1 MICPNP
7 KCGRI
12 VSPFDEKCQHCGTP
26 LETNPIKEY
35 EKKAGQII
43 KDAESRVEDIK
54 GQIRSGF
61 KGPKKFT
68 PFASDRDNTS
78 TGEFS
83 ECIDERKTVRHEYDD
98 VLESKYRLRSHDIDE
113 IISQRK
119 DVRVKEAFGIVFSNP
134 EITGNPDNA
143 RKAARTD
150 QYYFKEDMEV
160 SGIDPLI
167 INAYADHNEK
177 SDRYIII
184 ILDGYLNFMLVAEC
198 FFRYKDKNLLAS
210 LKKIIETK
218 GKLSLNDTK
227 DLILPF
233 TTNWQNFSE
242 ILENAFAPLLETI
255 AHEIGHIC
263 LNHCDDQNKI
273 MTYDKSK
280 NRERRADSFASTV
293 INSFYAT
300 GAQTAALE
308 AYLKNCFIWAI
319 VEGDRDGGTHPLA
332 KERFKNAV
340 KANSELAE
348 KLGIAEDIIDEIGS

>member
-7 KCGRI
+7 NCGRI

-26 LETNPIKEY
+26 LETNPVKDY

-43 KDAESRVEDIK
+43 KDAEARADEIK
-54 GQIRSGF
+54 SQIRSGF

-78 TGEFS
+78 AGEFR
-83 ECIDERKTVRHEYDD
+83 ERIDERKTVRHEYDD
-98 VLESKYRLRSHDIDE
+98 VLESKYRLRSDDINE

-134 EITGNPDNA
+134 EITGNPDHA
-143 RKAARTD
+143 RKAVLTD
-150 QYYFKEDMEV
+150 QNYVKEGMEELRF
-160 SGIDPLI
+160 DPI
-167 INAYADHNEK
+167 KINAYAYPIEG
-177 SDRYIII
+177 SDRYGIA

-198 FFRYKDKNLLAS
+198 FFRYKDKSLLDS

-218 GKLSLNDTK
+218 GRLSLDDTK
-227 DLILPF
+227 NLIFPYV
-233 TTNWQNFSE
+233 TNEQEFSE

-280 NRERRADSFASTV
+280 NRERQADSFASSV
-293 INSFYAT
+293 ISSFYAT

-308 AYLKNCFIWAI
+308 AYLKNCLTWAM
-319 VEGDRDGGTHPLA
+319 VEGDCVESTHPLA

-340 KANSELAE
+340 KGNSELAE
-348 KLGIAEDIIDEIGS
+348 KLGITEDIIDEISS